1 MRITKK
7 QLKQIIKEELE
18 IILEEPSRQLSQLER
33 QFMEEEPELFQ
44 WYLDQNVDPY
54 LLERS
59 DQGYWNIIY
68 NAIDDNIRT
77 RNLPDG
83 WYTETY
89 ALGASDEDTNYIITN
104 EKYPEYWWEA

>member
-1 MRITKK
+1 MRITKE

-18 IILEEPSRQLSQLER
+18 IILEEPSRQLNPLER

-54 LLERS
+54 LLEKDR
-59 DQGYWNIIY
+59 GYWNIIY
-68 NAIDDNIRT
+68 NVIDDNIKT

-89 ALGASDEDTNYIITN
+89 APGASDEDTNYIITS
-104 EKYPEYWWEA
+104 EKYPEFWWEA